1 MLDSSMGLLRSN
13 FKEFVGKIPEGN
25 LGVEYLMN
33 PSGSSDRQEIQVESY
48 RGSSLTIFP
57 TPAPILTR
65 SFYFSEIRK
74 RMLPGSL
81 TCNRLI
87 PRR

>member
-1 MLDSSMGLLRSN
+1 MTLRKPEEIKAALKERRQDPVMLDSSMGLLRSN

-57 TPAPILTR
+57 TPAPILT
-65 SFYFSEIRK
+65 
-74 RMLPGSL
+74 
-81 TCNRLI
+81 
-87 PRR
+87 